1 MRRKVV
7 ECLPMIV
14 AAATWH
20 ECEGGRKNSR
30 GAADAVTA
38 GTGTGDCLPSRAMP
52 AYAVVTFILQRSILM
67 VTATRLGK
75 PYCVE
80 IGNGRSLV
88 RSDTHK
94 EGIGGDAGMRP
105 HELLEGALAA
115 CVRMSVDLAAERA
128 GMTLPTCR
136 VDVAIERLDR
146 ETGFDITVRFAAPL
160 SQAQQILVSNAVKAS
175 PVARTL
181 GKPIRIGPATIAHD

>member
-7 ECLPMIV
+7 ECLPAIV

-20 ECEGGRKNSR
+20 ECEGARKNAR
-30 GAADAVTA
+30 GTAEPVTA
-38 GTGTGDCLPSRAMP
+38 GTGTGDCLPPHAPP
-52 AYAVVTFILQRSILM
+52 AYAVVTFILQRSIPM

-80 IGNGRSLV
+80 IGNGRSVV
-88 RSDTHK
+88 RSDTRK
-94 EGIGGDAGMRP
+94 AGKGGDAGLRP
-105 HELLEGALAA
+105 HELLESALAA
-115 CVRMSVDLAAERA
+115 CVCMSVELAAERA
-128 GMTLPTCR
+128 GVTLPACT
-136 VDVAIERLDR
+136 VDVTLERRDV
-146 ETGFDITVRFAAPL
+146 ETGFDIALRFVVPL
-160 SQAQQILVSNAVKAS
+160 SQAQHILVRDAVRAS

>member
-1 MRRKVV
+1 
-7 ECLPMIV
+7 
-14 AAATWH
+14 
-20 ECEGGRKNSR
+20 
-30 GAADAVTA
+30 
-38 GTGTGDCLPSRAMP
+38 
-52 AYAVVTFILQRSILM
+52 M

-115 CVRMSVDLAAERA
+115 CVCMSVDLAAERA

-181 GKPIRIGPATIAHD
+181 GKPIRIGPATIEHD